1 MRAKDIKNILAE
13 CYKERFPKPII
24 LGEPG
29 SGKSSIINQLF
40 TEELKVPVYTF
51 QAMLY
56 DPVEIKGL
64 PICRT
69 EIIKTPDG
77 NKEVKKAQFLR
88 FEDMPTGEDGVLFID
103 DLPHA
108 PTQTQNAF
116 MRLILEGVAGSWKLG
131 NIFPIAAGNRS
142 IDHAGAKDL
151 QTAMANRFLQITLDI
166 NYEDWRSWA
175 VKKGITPE
183 VIAYLGTPYGQG
195 WLSHFKATDQI
206 NPTPRSW
213 EFVSAL
219 FSRISGEKFDEKKI
233 SGANREAIEGCIGA
247 EATAKFLGWVKVF
260 NKLPDLN
267 EIVKGK
273 NIYPNEIDIMYAT
286 VSGLINIAK
295 SFEKRLG
302 IFQRL
307 VDYAVK
313 MPDDFIEMGV
323 WLSKDLY
330 QLDDK
335 TFEDPKLNLE
345 AWNEKFA
352 SIML

>member
-1 MRAKDIKNILAE
+1 MRAKDIKNLLAE
-13 CYKERFPKPII
+13 CYKARFPKPIL

-29 SGKSSIINQLF
+29 SGKSSIIQQLF
-40 TEELKVPVYTF
+40 GEELKVPVYTF

-64 PICRT
+64 PVYHNDAAKF
-69 EIIKTPDG
+69 IK
-77 NKEVKKAQFLR
+77 
-88 FEDMPTGEDGVLFID
+88 FEDMPTGESGVLFID

-108 PTQTQNAF
+108 PNQTQNAF

-142 IDHAGAKDL
+142 VDRAGAKDL

-183 VIAYLGTPYGQG
+183 VIAYLGTPYGAG

-219 FSRISGEKFDEKKI
+219 FSRITGEKFDDKKI
-233 SGANREAIEGCIGA
+233 SGANREAIEGCIGQ

-286 VSGLINIAK
+286 ISGLINIAK
-295 SFEKRLG
+295 SFDKRLG
-302 IFQRL
+302 IYQRL

-313 MPDDFIEMGV
+313 MPDEFIEMGV

-335 TFEDPKLNLE
+335 AFEDPKLNLE
-345 AWNEKFA
+345 AWNEKFQ